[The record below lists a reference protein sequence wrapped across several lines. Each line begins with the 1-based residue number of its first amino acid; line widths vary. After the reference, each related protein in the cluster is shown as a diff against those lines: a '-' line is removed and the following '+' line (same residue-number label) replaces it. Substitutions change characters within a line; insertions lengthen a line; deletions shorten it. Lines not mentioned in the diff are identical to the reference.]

1 MDNLGVYTLVSIC
14 IVIVIFKLA
23 TSQNRDFKS
32 EGKSKKEIYHK
43 YLKSNKW
50 LKKKRRALKRAGY
63 KCQVCGYN
71 KNLQVHH
78 NTYER
83 IYHEHKQDLVVLCWK
98 CHAIFHK
105 K

>member
-1 MDNLGVYTLVSIC
+1 MYIVV
-14 IVIVIFKLA
+14 VIVGFSILLIIEILRKWKMSNNESL
-23 TSQNRDFKS
+23 
-32 EGKSKKEIYHK
+32 SKKEIYHE
-43 YLKSNKW
+43 YLKSKSW
-50 LKKKRRALKRAGY
+50 IKKRNKALKRAGY

-98 CHAIFHK
+98 CHATFHK